1 MRKRIGIA
9 PAIAL
14 ALAATVGAGSANA
27 AGRIKIG
34 VFSTLEGTYTAL
46 GEDGMRGVAMAL
58 AKHHDKAGGKDLE
71 IIRDSSNDTPNSA
84 LRAAKKL
91 VEQDK
96 VDILIAPLSGA
107 EGIALHDYAKTQP
120 QVTIINGCSGA
131 QETTFVNPAK
141 NFYRFNMDGAQWQKG
156 LGQYIYNVKHYK
168 KIATIGEDYAFV
180 YTQVAGLVLDYC
192 PLGGQITKRIWV
204 PLGTKD
210 FSSFIPQ
217 LPDDVD
223 AIYLGLG
230 GADAVNFLNQ
240 YQQAGGNAKL
250 IGGTIMV
257 DQTVLSSK
265 GRAKEALVG
274 TVAATGAADTNP
286 APSWQKFVKTYK
298 DFPEEGLFQVPV
310 HQPVDL
316 RAELLRRHRRGAA
329 GARQGAR
336 RSQQRPEEIPRRAVV
351 PRTRVAEGQDQAR
364 PQPAGDRHQLR
375 HRGGQGQGRQPGQQG
390 GRDRAQREPDSR
402 LQGIRVPQDRRAGTQ
417 QSGVQKALPLRPTK
431 RDKIS
436 ATRAVAR
443 GPPLGD
449 MHGE

>member
-1 MRKRIGIA
+1 MRRVMGCTIAVAFAAVIGS
-9 PAIAL
+9 
-14 ALAATVGAGSANA
+14 GSASA
-27 AGRIKIG
+27 AGKIKIG
-34 VFSTLEGTYTAL
+34 FFSTLEGTYTAL
-46 GEDGMRGVAMAL
+46 GEDGQRGFDL
-58 AKHHDKAGGKDLE
+58 AVMQHHNKAGGKDLE
-71 IIRDSSNDTPNSA
+71 IARGSSDASPDSA

-131 QETTFVNPAK
+131 LETTYVKPAR
-141 NFYRFNMDGAQWQKG
+141 NFFRFNIDGAQMHKG

-180 YTQVAGLVLDYC
+180 YTQVAGLVLGYC

-240 YQQAGGNAKL
+240 YQQAGGSAKL
-250 IGGTIMV
+250 IGGTIMI

-265 GRAKEALVG
+265 GRAKAALIG
-274 TVAATGAADTNP
+274 TPAATGAADSNP
-286 APSWQKFVKTYK
+286 DPKWQAFVKAYK
-298 DFPEEGLFQVPV
+298 DFPATGYFKNRFTGPSICAVSYYNATDAALQALDKVKGDLGNGQKKYRAALSSLVLDSPV
-310 HQPVDL
+310 GKIKLDHN
-316 RAELLRRHRRGAA
+316 
-329 GARQGAR
+329 RQAIGTNFVT
-336 RSQQRPEEIPRRAVV
+336 EVVKDKDGNLVNKVVKVV
-351 PRTRVAEGQDQAR
+351 PNVNQTLGFSDAVFKKIGV
-364 PQPAGDRHQLR
+364 P
-375 HRGGQGQGRQPGQQG
+375 GRENPVCKKKY
-390 GRDRAQREPDSR
+390 P
-402 LQGIRVPQDRRAGTQ
+402 
-417 QSGVQKALPLRPTK
+417 
-431 RDKIS
+431 
-436 ATRAVAR
+436 
-443 GPPLGD
+443 
-449 MHGE
+449 